1 MLKEDT
7 GNCAKKFL
15 DYIFDVN
22 LKTYE
27 NLLRRFLVWRKLK

>member
-7 GNCAKKFL
+7 KNYAKKFL
-15 DYIFDVN
+15 DYILDVS

-27 NLLRRFLVWRKLK
+27 KLLKRFLVWRKLK